1 MAELKVRDIGV
12 EEEKSTQQIEADL
25 LKKHEEQQENNVE
38 AAPEAVEVPEAKAEG
53 VAEVEAEAEETVEKK
68 EIDDV
73 DVLSYI
79 KDRYNKDITSVDELF
94 ETKESNEE
102 LPAEVATF
110 LKYKKET
117 GRGIEDFARLNRD
130 FDADDEDKLL
140 AEYYKETKPH
150 LDNEDIEFELESK
163 YAYDE
168 EYDDEGEVKKRKIA
182 KKQELAKAKEH
193 FHNLKEQYKTPLESR
208 EVGVSSKD
216 QDKYKAYQE
225 YVAQSKTVEEQQ
237 LKKRD
242 YFFEKTDE
250 LFNADFEG
258 FKFKVGDRDLVYQP
272 GETAEIKNSQRDVNN
287 FINSHLDGD
296 GMLKDA
302 ATYHRSLSVA
312 MNPDAFASFFYEQGK
327 ADAVENISKESK
339 NIDMRRAPETVIK
352 GGFKVTGGVPDSG
365 SRLVIRSNKKH

>member
-208 EVGVSSKD
+208 EVGVPAEESED
-216 QDKYKAYQE
+216 YKAYQE
-225 YVAQSKTVEEQQ
+225 YVAKSKTVREQQ
-237 LKKRD
+237 QKKQD
-242 YFFEKTDE
+242 YFFKKTDE
-250 LFNADFEG
+250 LFNTDFEG
-258 FKFKVGDRDLVYQP
+258 FKFKVGDRDLVFKP
-272 GETAEIKNSQRDVNN
+272 GEAEQLKKSQSSVDN
-287 FINSHLDGD
+287 FIQSNLDDNGL
-296 GMLKDA
+296 LKDA
-302 ATYHRSLSVA
+302 AQYHRALAVA
-312 MNPDAFASFFYEQGK
+312 MNPEAFANFFYEQGK
-327 ADAVENISKESK
+327 TDAVDSISKESK
-339 NIDMRRAPETVIK
+339 NIDMRRAPETVTR
-352 GGFKVTGGVPDSG
+352 GGFKVTGGTPDNG